1 MARPAVP
8 FALVENEGG
17 NHVMSL
23 TYESRKTEAAAPENE
38 RRHYGI
44 MIETLLAQDRSEDEI
59 VQAIEEATAEETP
72 D

>member
-1 MARPAVP
+1 
-8 FALVENEGG
+8 
-17 NHVMSL
+17 MSL
-23 TYESRKTEAAAPENE
+23 TYETRKTEAAAPEKE

-59 VQAIEEATAEETP
+59 VQAIEEATAEEPP